1 MRLRLLSPCIFLL
14 LHLSLFVASRPLPA
28 TSSENDSN
36 PYTPDP
42 LDDPTAPLPGRNKL
56 HFNKEK
62 NIAAAFYGDDVYPYH
77 ALHVELN
84 QQKFPENRKPFDILP
99 AGKQGRNRRD
109 AIGDIPSWKK
119 EWVRDEKLP
128 ALFSNPKHH
137 ETTTVMHVPQ
147 EESCKILSAL

>member
-1 MRLRLLSPCIFLL
+1 M
-14 LHLSLFVASRPLPA
+14 A
-28 TSSENDSN
+28 T
-36 PYTPDP
+36 
-42 LDDPTAPLPGRNKL
+42 
-56 HFNKEK
+56 
-62 NIAAAFYGDDVYPYH
+62 AFYGDDVYPYH

-99 AGKQGRNRRD
+99 AGKQGQNRRD